1 MTIVYLPAE
10 YVLPGEKHDLIY
22 FKQNLILTGQQ

>member
-1 MTIVYLPAE
+1 MTIVYLPEE
-10 YVLPGEKHDLIY
+10 YVLPGEKPGLIY

>member
-1 MTIVYLPAE
+1 MTIVYIPTE
-10 YVLPGEKHDLIY
+10 YVLSGERPDLIY